1 MKLKN
6 NELLKF
12 AMNFADVSKNILQK
26 NYFRNFNVEEKKDGS
41 LVTNIDKEI
50 EEKFRLYLKKNFLN
64 MVLLAKNLVTK
75 KKIMNMCG
83 S

>member
-1 MKLKN
+1 MLK
-6 NELLKF
+6 
-12 AMNFADVSKNILQK
+12 
-26 NYFRNFNVEEKKDGS
+26 KKDGS

-50 EEKFRLYLKKNFLN
+50 EEKFRLYLKKKFPN

>member
-6 NELLKF
+6 NELLEF
-12 AMNFADVSKNILQK
+12 AFNFADISKNILEK
-26 NYFRNFNVEEKKDGS
+26 NYFKHFNVEEKSDGS

-50 EEKFRLYLKKNFLN
+50 EEKFRKYLKKNFQN
-64 MVLLAKNLVTK
+64 MVLLVKNLVTK

-83 S
+83 

>member
-1 MKLKN
+1 MLK
-6 NELLKF
+6 
-12 AMNFADVSKNILQK
+12 
-26 NYFRNFNVEEKKDGS
+26 KKDGS

-50 EEKFRLYLKKNFLN
+50 EEKFRLYLKQKFPEHG
-64 MVLLAKNLVTK
+64 VIGEEFGTK

>member
-12 AMNFADVSKNILQK
+12 AMNFADISKNILQK
-26 NYFRNFNVEEKKDGS
+26 NYFRNFNVEEKDGS

-50 EEKFRLYLKKNFLN
+50 EEKFRLYLKQKFLN